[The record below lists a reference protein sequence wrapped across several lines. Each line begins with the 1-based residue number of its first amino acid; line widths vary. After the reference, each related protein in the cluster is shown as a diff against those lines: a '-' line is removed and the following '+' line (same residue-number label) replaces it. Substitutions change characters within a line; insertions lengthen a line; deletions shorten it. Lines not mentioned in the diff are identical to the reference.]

1 MNLET
6 PEPPDPILD
15 IRLGL
20 THDWKIWS
28 RQAGIA
34 AKISDRRG
42 GNTGA
47 PPGSSFMVTPDR
59 FLVSEK
65 GGYPVKIL
73 KTLEFY
79 SG

>member
-6 PEPPDPILD
+6 PEPADPILD

-47 PPGSSFMVTPDR
+47 PPGEQFH
-59 FLVSEK
+59 
-65 GGYPVKIL
+65 G
-73 KTLEFY
+73 Y
-79 SG
+79 SGQVLSLRKRGKSGKNFKNSGIL